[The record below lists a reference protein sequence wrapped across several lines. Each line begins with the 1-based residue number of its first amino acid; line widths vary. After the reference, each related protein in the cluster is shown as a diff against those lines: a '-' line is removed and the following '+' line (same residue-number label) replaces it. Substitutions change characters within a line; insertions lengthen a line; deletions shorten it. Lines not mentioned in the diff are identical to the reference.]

1 MKMDETIRSA
11 IMERVSME
19 GYAEKLGLKLVELSS
34 GGAVV
39 EMVPQKE
46 DGNIFGMVHG
56 AAIFSLMDEA
66 FQVSCN
72 SHGRVAVALNVNVT
86 FHAPAS
92 FNRRLRAESKERHRS
107 KKTATYHI
115 TVTDEE
121 GTLIASCQALAYRKK
136 ERLPFLEESSA

>member
-1 MKMDETIRSA
+1 MDKMIRSA
-11 IMERVSME
+11 IMERVARE

-39 EMVPQKE
+39 EMTPQKDDE
-46 DGNIFGMVHG
+46 NIFGMVHG
-56 AAIFSLMDEA
+56 GAIFSLMDEA

-86 FHAPAS
+86 FHAPAP
-92 FNRRLRAESKERHRS
+92 FNQKLRAESKERHRS

-115 TVTDEE
+115 TVTDET
-121 GTLIASCQALAYRKK
+121 GTLIATCQALAYRKK
-136 ERLPFLEESSA
+136 GPLPFLKAPPAQ